1 MNIKGILRST
11 VVKLIAFAGIV
22 GCFAGAL
29 FLVENTITDFAANGL
44 DQMVYR
50 FEGDFAD
57 SSYMHQQLGIMCAEM
72 ANAFEDGMDA
82 AEFSRQH
89 TDFAGNYF
97 GRMGDKTVGDDTL
110 TEAAAKNSAFYMI
123 TRPGGNVQSNV
134 GMYYGYPLAVYD
146 EETGSYGYYTE
157 EDDARS
163 RRRGL
168 GMPYPSGAQNAARNT
183 YLLRQRRA
191 DGRGHPCGSGRQQG
205 AAFQL

>member
-1 MNIKGILRST
+1 MFIG
-11 VVKLIAFAGIV
+11 
-22 GCFAGAL
+22 
-29 FLVENTITDFAANGL
+29 ENTIAGFAANGL

-146 EETGSYGYYTE
+146 EETDSYGYYTE
-157 EDDARS
+157 EDAAEEGWKFNSSIRTRLTPCCWCAS
-163 RRRGL
+163 RTHRLHPSR
-168 GMPYPSGAQNAARNT
+168 PSGK
-183 YLLRQRRA
+183 RRKRRLPA
-191 DGRGHPCGSGRQQG
+191 YSSRLSC
-205 AAFQL
+205 